1 MIRSIDITK
10 SEYRELPFLDEAAYQ
25 NRFQKGWS
33 LSSVYNFSEIRD
45 VYLALKQW
53 GNEKFELNAFFSYCL
68 NINIP
73 YVKTEWNK
81 RRLLEHVNALKNFSL
96 IDSNEQIHTDTF
108 ENSTIGSE
116 LTAEDLSVFR
126 NIYFQYFRFKE
137 IFNWF
142 GGNPIANNSFD
153 SISCLKEND
162 ILEKSVPIYSFSN
175 KSRFTDSFIYELK
188 NDTPVYYVDKLNE
201 DLMRFWDV
209 FIKWGTSLKVL
220 EKFSLRNLEIKTIN
234 DKHISCVYVVNNL
247 HTNLNLIEFIKENFS
262 GNYIYVPEL
271 VFQIATS
278 FRLSIAMVQK
288 FIIEQYKIHKEY
300 LSFERTSEIFIKKQD
315 IREGDK
321 ILFPKYNDSY
331 ISHLIVRK

>member
-1 MIRSIDITK
+1 MIKSIDISR

-25 NRFQKGWS
+25 SRFQKGWS
-33 LSSVYNFSEIRD
+33 LSSVYNFSELRD

-53 GNEKFELNAFFSYCL
+53 NNDRFELNDFFLYCE
-68 NINIP
+68 NINLP

-96 IDSNEQIHTDTF
+96 IDSNEQANNGAF
-108 ENSTIGSE
+108 KNSTIGSK
-116 LTAEDLSVFR
+116 LTTEDLSLFR
-126 NIYFQYFRFKE
+126 NIYFQYFRFRE
-137 IFNWF
+137 MFYWF
-142 GGNPIANNSFD
+142 LGNPQKNSNFD
-153 SISCLKEND
+153 SIVGLSEND
-162 ILEKSVPIYSFSN
+162 IIEKSIPLYNFSI

-188 NDTPVYYVDKLNE
+188 NNPTIYYIDKQNE

-209 FIKWGTSLKVL
+209 FIKWGTSLKII

-234 DKHISCVYVVNNL
+234 DKHIACAYVINYQNPD
-247 HTNLNLIEFIKENFS
+247 LNLIEFINDNFS
-262 GNYIYVPEL
+262 GNYIYLPEL

-288 FIIEQYKIHKEY
+288 FIIEQYKVHKEY
-300 LSFERTSEIFIKKQD
+300 LSFERTSEIFIKKKD
-315 IREGDK
+315 IREGDTV
-321 ILFPKYNDSY
+321 LFPKYNDSY

>member
-1 MIRSIDITK
+1 MISSVDISK
-10 SEYRELPFLDEAAYQ
+10 SEYQELPFLDEAAYQ
-25 NRFQKGWS
+25 KRFQKGWS

-45 VYLALKQW
+45 VYLALKYW
-53 GNEKFELNAFFSYCL
+53 INEKFELNDFFSYCL
-68 NINIP
+68 NINLP

-96 IDSNEQIHTDTF
+96 IDSNEQINTDAF

-116 LTAEDLSVFR
+116 ITSEDLSIFR
-126 NIYFQYFRFKE
+126 NIYFKYFRFKE
-137 IFNWF
+137 IFHWF
-142 GGNPIANNSFD
+142 LGNPLANNNFD
-153 SISCLKEND
+153 SISSLKEHE
-162 ILEKSVPIYSFSN
+162 ILEKSIPIYSFSN
-175 KSRFTDSFIYELK
+175 NSRFTDSFIYELK
-188 NDTPVYYVDKLNE
+188 NDTTVYYIDKQNE

-209 FIKWGTSLKVL
+209 FIKWGISLEII

-234 DKHISCVYVVNNL
+234 DKHISCAYVINDCL
-247 HTNLNLIEFIKENFS
+247 TSLNLIDFIKGNFS
-262 GNYIYVPEL
+262 ENYIYVPDL

-278 FRLSIAMVQK
+278 FRLSITMVHK
-288 FIIEQYKIHKEY
+288 FIIEQYKVHKEY

-331 ISHLIVRK
+331 ISYLILRK

>member
-1 MIRSIDITK
+1 MIRSVDISK
-10 SEYRELPFLDEAAYQ
+10 SEYRELPFLDEEAYQ

-53 GNEKFELNAFFSYCL
+53 KNDKFELNDFFSYCL
-68 NINIP
+68 NINLP

-96 IDSNEQIHTDTF
+96 IDSNEQVNTDAF

-116 LTAEDLSVFR
+116 ITAEDLSVFR

-137 IFNWF
+137 IFHWF
-142 GGNPIANNSFD
+142 LGNPLANNNFD
-153 SISCLKEND
+153 SISCLKEHEL
-162 ILEKSVPIYSFSN
+162 LEMSIPIYSFSN
-175 KSRFTDSFIYELK
+175 NSRFTDSFIYELK
-188 NDTPVYYVDKLNE
+188 NDTTVYYIDKQNE

-209 FIKWGTSLKVL
+209 FIKWGTSLEII

-234 DKHISCVYVVNNL
+234 DKHIACAYVINDCL
-247 HTNLNLIEFIKENFS
+247 TNLNLIEFIKENFS

-288 FIIEQYKIHKEY
+288 FIIEQYKVHKEY

-331 ISHLIVRK
+331 ISHLILRK